1 MVSVI
6 IPTLNAEAYIHKLL
20 KSLQEQSVS
29 CEIIII
35 DSSSSDNTVQIA
47 RSLGLTAI
55 KIKRKDFDHGGT
67 RNLALSSAS
76 GDILV
81 FLTQDALL
89 KDTTCIENLIKPL
102 DEPMVAASYGRQ
114 IPRTDANPV
123 ERFARLFNY
132 PSREFIK
139 GLNDLPIIGIKTF
152 FFSNVCSAIKKKT
165 LEDVGGFPNRTI
177 MNEDMFVAA
186 KLLHKGYKIAYCSTA
201 VVYHSHNYSLTI
213 QFKRYFD
220 IGVFFSQNKWFI
232 DLTKPGKEG
241 IKYLKEEIRFLI
253 GNRAWRWLP
262 FALVETMAR
271 FLGYRMGLLER
282 CLPLWVKKRISNN
295 KIFWS
300 SL

>member
-6 IPTLNAEAYIHKLL
+6 IPTLNAEVYIHKLF

-47 RSLGLTAI
+47 RSLGLTVM
-55 KIKRKDFDHGGT
+55 KINRKNFDHGGT
-67 RNLALSSAS
+67 RNLALSIAR

-102 DEPMVAASYGRQ
+102 DEPMIAASYGRQ
-114 IPRTDANPV
+114 IPRADANPV

-132 PSREFIK
+132 PSRERIK
-139 GLNDLPIIGIKTF
+139 GLNDLPITGIKTF
-152 FFSNVCSAIKKKT
+152 FFSNVCSAIKKKM

-186 KLLHKGYKIAYCSTA
+186 KLLHKGYKIAYCSAA
-201 VVYHSHNYSLTI
+201 VVYHSHNYSLI
-213 QFKRYFD
+213 MQFKRYFD
-220 IGVFFSQNKWFI
+220 IGVFFSQNKWFT

-241 IKYLKEEIRFLI
+241 VKYLKEEIRFLI
-253 GNRAWRWLP
+253 ANSAWRWLP

-282 CLPLWVKKRISNN
+282 GLPLWVKKRISNN
-295 KIFWS
+295 KIFWG